1 MNILIEFIVEY
12 KEMIIIVGSIIIYLI
27 IDFILRRKNTK
38 LKKTLYEKYNIA
50 DAEGKSIAEI
60 ENIDEEDQL
69 TYYKNKNVIS
79 FLRFGILFFVI
90 TFYIIHK
97 LPNFFSF
104 FAIAVGAII
113 ITFKEVILCFIG
125 FFYISTQYKIGDEI
139 VVNDG
144 KGDMRGEVI
153 YLNMLNIG
161 LIGRDENGEN
171 NGQFYRVPNY
181 KFFTE
186 SIKRE
191 DISLHKYKKEEVI
204 LLYAKKDYEISFDEY
219 MEKLTGYLD
228 EILPKRNMSSV
239 GNYKTYIG
247 YKYKIKFQYDEKE
260 HLMVK
265 VRFIVRPRNIFEIE
279 KGIFSFVESLKK

>member
-12 KEMIIIVGSIIIYLI
+12 KEMVIIIGSIFIYLI

-38 LKKTLYEKYNIA
+38 LKKTLYEKYNIV
-50 DAEGKSIAEI
+50 DEEWKSIAEI

-79 FLRFGILFFVI
+79 FLRFWILFFVI
-90 TFYIIHK
+90 AFYIIHK

-104 FAIAVGAII
+104 FAIAVWAII
-113 ITFKEVILCFIG
+113 ITFKEVILCFIW
-125 FFYISTQYKIGDEI
+125 FFYISTQYKIWDEI

-144 KGDMRGEVI
+144 KWDMRWEVI
-153 YLNMLNIG
+153 YLNMLNIW

-219 MEKLTGYLD
+219 MEKLTWYLD

-239 GNYKTYIG
+239 WNYKTYIG

-279 KGIFSFVESLKK
+279 KWIFSFVESLKK

>member
-50 DAEGKSIAEI
+50 DAEWKSIAEI

-79 FLRFGILFFVI
+79 FLRFWILFFVI

-104 FAIAVGAII
+104 FAIAVWAII

-125 FFYISTQYKIGDEI
+125 FFYISTQYKIWDEI

-144 KGDMRGEVI
+144 KWDMRWEVI
-153 YLNMLNIG
+153 YLNMLNIW

-219 MEKLTGYLD
+219 MEKLTWYLD

-239 GNYKTYIG
+239 WNYKTYIG

-279 KGIFSFVESLKK
+279 KWIFSFVESLKK